1 MTVFLGNL
9 WSSIKQIKVP
19 YVFNGEDGIAL
30 HAMQGNRASSLGEGE
45 VSWFFPSCCL
55 NLQYILEFQRAWPF
69 KTHVCSATSEL
80 LSSYGRHL
88 TKLHEAWQVNM
99 DASRA
104 EAGDS
109 GSLSNCH
116 SNIGIPIKFQ
126 QESGIVTF

>member
-1 MTVFLGNL
+1 M
-9 WSSIKQIKVP
+9 
-19 YVFNGEDGIAL
+19 FNGEDGIAF

-55 NLQYILEFQRAWPF
+55 NLEYILEFQRAWPF
-69 KTHVCSATSEL
+69 KTRVCSATSEL
-80 LSSYGRHL
+80 LSRYGRHL
-88 TKLHEAWQVNM
+88 TKLHEAWQVNTN
-99 DASRA
+99 ASLA
-104 EAGDS
+104 EAGDP